1 MSERK
6 PGPRPAV
13 LGTCTFSPY
22 PLRDLADR
30 DVLLRESL
38 GMLDEMAR
46 EADRQGESLDLVAW
60 PEKVAQ
66 DPRLPVPEK
75 AEPLD
80 GRIIGAVA
88 ERTRKM
94 GTNAAVSLAL
104 DEDGEYSNALVFL
117 DRQGEPVG
125 IYRKINPV
133 PDEDGVCEG
142 GLSAG
147 RGVPVIDL
155 DIGRIGAQICFDGYF
170 EDAWRVLGRE
180 GAELVV
186 FSSAM
191 QAVMG
196 LKAHAYTNQYYVL
209 ASTWN
214 VPTVIVDPVGRE
226 LARTDGPN
234 QVRVVKVDLDYRV
247 YSDWRVQF
255 VEELLEKYAGRIRM
269 DWHPEELM
277 WIVTS
282 TDPDLPVEE
291 FMKREELATTIE
303 YLSGSGAQLAKI
315 RGESR
320 PPRTVP
326 GHSKGTGIS

>member
-1 MSERK
+1 MNDRR

-22 PLRDLADR
+22 PLRDLSDR

-38 GMLDEMAR
+38 AMIDEMAR
-46 EADRQGESLDLVAW
+46 EAERRGLALDLIAL

-80 GRIIGAVA
+80 GRIVTAVA
-88 ERTRKM
+88 ERACTL
-94 GTNAAVSLAL
+94 GTNAAVCLAL
-104 DEDGEYSNALVFL
+104 EEDGHRSNALVFL
-117 DRQGEPVG
+117 DRRGEPAG
-125 IYRKINPV
+125 IYRKINVV
-133 PDEDGVCEG
+133 PGENGVCEG
-142 GLSAG
+142 GLEPGHEA
-147 RGVPVIDL
+147 PVFDL
-155 DIGRIGAQICFDGYF
+155 DIGRVGAQICFDCYF
-170 EDAWRVLGRE
+170 ENAWRTLGRE

-196 LKAHAYTNQYYVL
+196 LKTHAYTNQYYIL
-209 ASTWN
+209 GATWN
-214 VPTVIVDPVGRE
+214 VPTVVVDPCGRE

-234 QVRVVKVDLDYRV
+234 QVRVVKIDLDYRV

-255 VEELLEKYAGRIRM
+255 VEEMLEKYDGRIRM

-277 WIVTS
+277 WVVTS
-282 TDPDLPVEE
+282 TDPALPVGE
-291 FMKREELATTIE
+291 FMKREDLATTVE
-303 YLSGSGAQLAKI
+303 YLTEAGARLAGI
-315 RGESR
+315 RGECG
-320 PPRTVP
+320 PPHTLPAAR
-326 GHSKGTGIS
+326 

>member
-1 MSERK
+1 MNQRQ

-22 PLRDLADR
+22 PLRDLNDR
-30 DVLLRESL
+30 DALLRESL
-38 GMLDEMAR
+38 AMLDEMAR

-66 DPRLPVPEK
+66 DPRLPVPAK

-80 GRIIGAVA
+80 GRIITAVA
-88 ERTRKM
+88 ERTRKL
-94 GTNAAVSLAL
+94 GTNAAVSMAL
-104 DEDGEYSNALVFL
+104 DEDGQYSNAVVFL
-117 DRQGEPVG
+117 DRRGEPAG

-133 PDEDGVCEG
+133 PEGGGVCEG
-142 GLSAG
+142 GLAPG
-147 RGVPVIDL
+147 REARVFDL
-155 DIGRIGAQICFDGYF
+155 DIGRVGAQICFDGYF
-170 EDAWRVLGRE
+170 EDAWRTLGRE

-196 LKAHAYTNQYYVL
+196 LKAHAYTNQYYIL

-255 VEELLEKYAGRIRM
+255 VEELLGKYDGRIRM

-282 TDPDLPVEE
+282 TDPDLPVDE
-291 FMKREELATTIE
+291 FMKREELATTTG
-303 YLSGSGAQLAKI
+303 YLAEAGAQLAKI
-315 RGESR
+315 RGEDCRPHTLPASR
-320 PPRTVP
+320 
-326 GHSKGTGIS
+326 